1 VIRGEIDDHGRAFLQ
16 VELLAHESSD
26 SLLLNAW
33 VDTGF
38 TGEIVISKEQAEQLG
53 LRPSGAIAAELG
65 DGKEAL
71 LPTYACQVYWF
82 STELTVDAIVS
93 QSAIPLIGIGLFR
106 GRRLVVDYGKGKV
119 TLK

>member
-1 VIRGEIDDHGRAFLQ
+1 VIRGEIDDHGRAFLE
-16 VELLAHESSD
+16 VELRADESSD

-38 TGEIVISKEQAEQLG
+38 TGELVISKELAEQLG
-53 LRPSGAIAAELG
+53 LQPSGVIAAELG
-65 DGKEAL
+65 DGKEVL

-82 STELTVDAIVS
+82 SNEVTVEVIAS

-106 GRRLVVDYGKGKV
+106 GRRLVVDYGKRKV